1 MSYYPNQPTYQ
12 GNARFSGG
20 RDRRS
25 ENDSASPRRTKEENT
40 RSRAP
45 RLTNRV
51 PPPVATPAYLI
62 EQVCMV
68 NKDLSNVPDKI
79 SAIAD
84 AIQNARNP
92 QIERL
97 LEDAIVRASSSIS
110 KTAKMDPLAPT
121 PDWTHYAE
129 RLLTA
134 RKEALT
140 RELATATANLQMTR
154 GEANSISV
162 SETTMRND
170 LLNKEIEESLEE
182 NTGSQHQLQQKHNLS
197 KEKGRRLRVAIQA
210 TERPKIPGA
219 QRSCRRHNRNQ
230 SQDRCRHRSHCPQR
244 L

>member
-20 RDRRS
+20 GNRRS

-84 AIQNARNP
+84 AIQNGRNP

-134 RKEALT
+134 RKEALA
-140 RELATATANLQMTR
+140 RDLATATANLQMTR
-154 GEANSISV
+154 GEANNISIT
-162 SETTMRND
+162 ETTMRND
-170 LLNKEIEESLEE
+170 LLNQEIEDSVEE
-182 NTGSQHQLQQKHNLS
+182 NTSSSKSTTSPRKKAADFESPFKQQSAQKFQELNEATS
-197 KEKGRRLRVAIQA
+197 AITA
-210 TERPKIPGA
+210 LKAEIDAVTEAIALGDFDA
-219 QRSCRRHNRNQ
+219 
-230 SQDRCRHRSHCPQR
+230 
-244 L
+244 